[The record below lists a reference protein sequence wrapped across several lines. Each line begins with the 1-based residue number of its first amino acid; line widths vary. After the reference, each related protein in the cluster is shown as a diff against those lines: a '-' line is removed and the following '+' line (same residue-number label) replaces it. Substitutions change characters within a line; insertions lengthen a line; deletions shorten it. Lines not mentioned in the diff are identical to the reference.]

1 MSFEFYMPTRILFG
15 PGVVQSVAEEVQK
28 FSQRALLVTMSDLPF
43 VSKVVDLLRSGG
55 VDVTVFDECEPN
67 PRAVTCDRAAALAR
81 GRNCSVFVG
90 LGGGSAM
97 DTAKGAAVAAAHEYP
112 AWEFDIDYAGGARE
126 ATSVTF
132 PIIAIPTTA
141 GTGSEVSGV
150 AVLSNAE
157 TKQKGPIRSPYIY
170 PRTALIDPELTVSM
184 PPELTA
190 ATGFDALSHALERY
204 LSLRSHSMIDL
215 LAEDVI
221 RTIVQNLKN
230 AVENGNNLETRS
242 KMAWASTQATI
253 CIGAKLNEAGIHIL
267 GLPLSAHLGI
277 AHGPSLA
284 VLTPFVL
291 RDAAPHLPEKCTR
304 LTELLGAT
312 RDTNCAD
319 AMKRWLSEIGLDL
332 SLSDMDVIAD
342 LCPKLAQS
350 VNLKRF
356 ANTFYKEK
364 TRADVEKFYRDALNT

>member
-1 MSFEFYMPTRILFG
+1 MSFEFQMPTRILFG
-15 PGVVQSVAEEVQK
+15 PGVVQNAAEEAQK
-28 FSQRALLVTMSDLPF
+28 FSRRALLVTMSDLPF
-43 VSKVVDLLRSGG
+43 VGKVVDLLTSGG
-55 VDVTVFDECEPN
+55 LHVTVFDECEPN
-67 PRAVTCDRAAALAR
+67 PRAITCDRAAALAR
-81 GRNCSVFVG
+81 EKNCGVFIG

-97 DTAKGAAVAAAHEYP
+97 DTAKGAAVAAAHDYP
-112 AWEFDIDYAGGARE
+112 AWEFDLDSSGGARE
-126 ATSVTF
+126 ATSKTF
-132 PIIAIPTTA
+132 PIVAIPTTA

-170 PRTALIDPELTVSM
+170 PRTALIDPELTISM
-184 PPELTA
+184 PPKLTA

-204 LSLRSHSMIDL
+204 LGFRSHSMINL

-221 RTIVQNLKN
+221 RTIVQNLKS
-230 AVENGNNLETRS
+230 AIENGDNLETRS
-242 KMAWASTQATI
+242 KMLWASTQATI
-253 CIGAKLNEAGIHIL
+253 CIGARLNEAGIHIL

-284 VLTPFVL
+284 VLVPFIL
-291 RDAAPHLPEKCTR
+291 RDAAPHLPEKCAR

-319 AMKRWLSEIGLDL
+319 AMKQWLREIGLDL
-332 SLSDMDVIAD
+332 SLRDMGVTND

-364 TRADVEKFYRDALNT
+364 TSADVEKFYRDALNV